1 MTSTIASDRC
11 PTGIPLRA
19 LIAVHGR
26 ERAGWMT
33 EACRV
38 LSRWATPSVR
48 ILAVLDVPAP
58 PFTSLTSSAR
68 RRYTAARAAWRAQ
81 EEIRL
86 QEMLEELLPLLPRS
100 VDVVRAASGP
110 GDVARSIVHHAAAW
124 PADVV
129 VVGAPMPGL
138 RSWLWPGSVH
148 ERVLRRMPC
157 TVLVTAPPARTTAPR
172 PGRLLA
178 GPPAMSR
185 EPRPAAVD
193 GGA

>member
-1 MTSTIASDRC
+1 MTS
-11 PTGIPLRA
+11 PMPLRV

-26 ERAGWMT
+26 ERVGWMA

-38 LSRWATPSVR
+38 LARWSAPSVR
-48 ILAVLDVPAP
+48 VLAVLDVPAP
-58 PFTSLTSSAR
+58 PFTSLTPYAR
-68 RRYTAARAAWRAQ
+68 RRYAGARAAWRAQ

-86 QEMLEELLPLLPRS
+86 QEMLEQLLPLLPRT
-100 VDVVRAASGP
+100 VDVVRVAGP

-129 VVGAPMPGL
+129 VVGAPVPGL
-138 RSWLWPGSVH
+138 RSWLWPGTVH

-157 TVLVTAPPARTTAPR
+157 AVLVTAPQPTPAPTR

-178 GPPAMSR
+178 GSSAMASSA
-185 EPRPAAVD
+185 RPAAVD